1 MDNKLALSPETILTA
16 YSNGAFPMAE
26 SKNHRGMLWISP
38 DIRGVIP
45 LANFHISKSLRRLI
59 LRNKYRVTVNKDFV
73 SVINSCASRSE
84 TWINTPIRDCYIEL
98 WRKGYCH
105 SIEVWDSNEIIGG
118 IYGLALKKAFFGE
131 SMFSKKSNGSKI
143 ALAYL
148 VSRLKFG
155 GFTLFDT
162 QFLTSHLESLGGIE
176 ITATNYQKLLLAS
189 LEGEANFL
197 KQPEQVCPVQ
207 VCT

>member
-1 MDNKLALSPETILTA
+1 MDNKSTLTPEAILTA

-26 SKNHRGMLWISP
+26 SKNHRDILWISP

-45 LANFHISKSLRRLI
+45 LEKFHISRSLRRLI
-59 LRNKYRVTVNKDFV
+59 LRNNYQITVNKDFV

-84 TWINTPIRDCYIEL
+84 TWINLSIRDCYIEL

-105 SIEVWDSNEIIGG
+105 SIEVWDCNEIIGG

-131 SMFSKKSNGSKI
+131 SMFSTKSNGSKI

-155 GFTLFDT
+155 GFILFDT

-176 ITATNYQKLLLAS
+176 ISSTNYQKLLLAS

-197 KQPEQVCPVQ
+197 RQPKQVCPVQ